1 MKKLFC
7 AILSMAMLLT
17 LLAGCDLFTTPTTTA
32 APQGDPN
39 PSSTAGEVDTS
50 IKMSD
55 NYTFTDPE
63 DLTFKTRYALFC
75 DETSASVATAASYG
89 VKAMYSI
96 MYADENDIPVGCYEF
111 MVCDTA
117 ENAQT
122 VIELYASFGTALT
135 AAEEDPC
142 VLYSFAAA
150 DTVEAMLI
158 SFQASGVISEA
169 TASAYMEY
177 YKTYSG
183 GTMLE

>member
-7 AILSMAMLLT
+7 AILSLAMLLT
-17 LLAGCDLFTTPTTTA
+17 LLAGCNLFATT
-32 APQGDPN
+32 PQGDTN
-39 PSSTAGEVDTS
+39 PSSDGDVVDTS

-63 DLTFKTRYALFC
+63 DLAFEKRYAIFC
-75 DETSASVATAASYG
+75 DENSTSVASAASYG
-89 VKAMYSI
+89 VKAMYSV
-96 MYADENDIPVGCYEF
+96 MYADGDDIPVGYYEF

-117 ENAQT
+117 ENAQA
-122 VIELYASFGTALT
+122 VIELYAAFGTTLSVT
-135 AAEEDPC
+135 EEDPC

-150 DTVEAMLI
+150 DAVEAMMI
-158 SFQASGVISEA
+158 SFQAGGIISEA

-183 GTMLE
+183 GTMLK